1 MNNKKRRLLTLLLF
15 PIFGTLFLIGYML
28 SYYGEKTDHS
38 KRVQNKNKPEAS
50 KPMYDFEMQVVEQ
63 EKQAIV
69 N

>member
-1 MNNKKRRLLTLLLF
+1 MNNKKRRLLALFLF

-28 SYYGEKTDHS
+28 SYYGEKTGHS
-38 KRVQNKNKPEAS
+38 KRVQNKNKPESS

-63 EKQAIV
+63 EKKATV